1 MRVRTI
7 QNVVVNSLGT
17 VISMVAG
24 LLVMPFLIHQL
35 GNSGYGLWTLIG
47 TLTGYFGVLDLGVG
61 SAVGRLIAGF
71 LARGEFDRINA
82 IISTALALL
91 VGVALFVMLCT
102 FGAIPVF
109 FDLFSVPAGQGADV
123 THALIIVGFAYALQF
138 PAGVFGGVIW
148 GYERFDLQNLVDIPV
163 TVLRV
168 ALTFIFIGPGSTLTQ
183 VAIIAVGLALA
194 GAFVK
199 VGIVICL
206 VPTLRI
212 EFKNVSRATIR
223 EIYGFGIWMAL
234 LGLTRSF
241 VPQIGPTV
249 VGHRLG
255 PALVTTFMVA
265 RQLVTY
271 TNIFAITATQV
282 MAPRAAANHSTG
294 SADLQLALFMR
305 GGRFAYALALFFLG
319 GFVALGSQFIDLWQ
333 HGSQPAAYVLL
344 LVLIAGEVLPMSQ
357 WLTYSV
363 IVGSSRHGA
372 LGWLA
377 IFEVLLAA
385 TLALL
390 GASLY
395 GLLGVACAVAFSAL
409 LTRGI
414 LQWLWGCRIMKVSVA
429 EYVRYVFVPT
439 SAVAAVPIVLFAI
452 ACSYLRYVSWISLLL
467 IGAAYALGYSMCLA
481 PFLFGREG
489 LSRLMHNAA
498 AGLTRTGT

>member
-1 MRVRTI
+1 MRARTI

-24 LLVMPFLIHQL
+24 LLVMPFLIRQL

-61 SAVGRLIAGF
+61 SAVGRLIAGY
-71 LARGEFDRINA
+71 LARGEFERINA
-82 IISTALALL
+82 IISTGLSLL
-91 VGVALFVMLCT
+91 IGVALFVMLCT

-109 FDLFSVPAGQGADV
+109 FSLFPVPAGQTTDV
-123 THALIIVGFAYALQF
+123 THALIIVGFAYAVQF
-138 PAGVFGGVIW
+138 PAGVFAGVIW

-163 TVLRV
+163 TILRV
-168 ALTFIFIGPGSTLTQ
+168 ALTFALIGPGSTLTQ
-183 VAIIAVGLALA
+183 VAMIAVGVALA

-199 VGIVICL
+199 VGIVLWL

-212 EFKNVSRATIR
+212 GRSRVSRATIR

-234 LGLTRSF
+234 LGLARSF

-249 VGHRLG
+249 VGHQLG

-294 SADLQLALFMR
+294 SADAQLTLFMR

-319 GFVALGSQFIDLWQ
+319 GFISLGSQFIDLWQ
-333 HGSQPAAYVLL
+333 HGSQSAAYLLL
-344 LVLIAGEVLPMSQ
+344 LVLLAGEVLPMSQ

-377 IFEVLLAA
+377 ILEAVLAA
-385 TLALL
+385 TMAYLCSQAF
-390 GASLY
+390 

-429 EYVRYVFVPT
+429 EYVRYVFLPT
-439 SAVAAVPIVLFAI
+439 TAI
-452 ACSYLRYVSWISLLL
+452 AAIPITLLVIVGSFLRYVSWVTLLGAGTAYTLVFSLF
-467 IGAAYALGYSMCLA
+467 LA

-489 LSRLMHNAA
+489 LSRLLHNAV
-498 AGLTRTGT
+498 AGLSRTSL